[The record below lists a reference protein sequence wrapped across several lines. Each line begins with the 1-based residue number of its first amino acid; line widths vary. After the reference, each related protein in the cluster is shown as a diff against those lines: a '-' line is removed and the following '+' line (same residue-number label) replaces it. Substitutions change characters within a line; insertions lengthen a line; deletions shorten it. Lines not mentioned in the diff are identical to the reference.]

1 MNPNIITRST
11 LPRVV
16 DLSDWRRRY
25 ESVRREE
32 TGQPVPHVASPAKTL
47 FLREKAIEASLR
59 EYGKAHSLSG
69 VEIAASIACALRWF
83 RNGSSAA
90 KAIEQGQKRAREQA
104 WGTARPVPPKGP
116 DAA

>member
-1 MNPNIITRST
+1 MSLDPNIITRST

-25 ESVRREE
+25 ESVKREE

-59 EYGKAHSLSG
+59 EFGKGHDLTG
-69 VEIAASIACALRWF
+69 REIAASIACALRWF

-90 KAIEQGQKRAREQA
+90 KAIAEGQKCARELA
-104 WGTARPVPPKGP
+104 WGTARPVPPKG
-116 DAA
+116 AA